1 MSNFQKQ
8 IADVIYKN
16 AAMVKA
22 MSDSIHD
29 NPELGFEEFHAAD
42 SQIAIL
48 KTAGF
53 SIENPAGSMPTAF
66 KAESGGGSPVFCLI
80 SEYDALPELGHA
92 CGHNLIAASAI
103 AAGLAVKEIMERE
116 SIPGRLIVMGTPSEE
131 NNGGKIIMLEE
142 NVFAGIDACLMAHPF
157 QSTGRDPGDLAVSRY
172 NVIFTGKAAHAAVE
186 PESGINA
193 LDATIMLFCGVNAW
207 RQQLHDSSRIH
218 GIITEGGTAPNI
230 IPEKTS
236 SFFYL
241 RAIDNTILD
250 AMEKRFND
258 IAKGA
263 ALMTGCDYQV
273 IKSPHSYDANIPNE
287 PLNAFVMQTATQLEL
302 APEIIQQRISTDF
315 ANLTHKIPGIS
326 FFFKAVKE
334 KMSLHSK
341 EFEKAAGDI
350 FAFEQSMLA
359 AQVIAITALEYFTNE
374 AFRKAVKADFEQRK
388 FQRK

>member
-1 MSNFQKQ
+1 M
-8 IADVIYKN
+8 
-16 AAMVKA
+16 
-22 MSDSIHD
+22 
-29 NPELGFEEFHAAD
+29 
-42 SQIAIL
+42 
-48 KTAGF
+48 
-53 SIENPAGSMPTAF
+53 
-66 KAESGGGSPVFCLI
+66 
-80 SEYDALPELGHA
+80 
-92 CGHNLIAASAI
+92 
-103 AAGLAVKEIMERE
+103 
-116 SIPGRLIVMGTPSEE
+116 
-131 NNGGKIIMLEE
+131 
-142 NVFAGIDACLMAHPF
+142 
-157 QSTGRDPGDLAVSRY
+157 
-172 NVIFTGKAAHAAVE
+172 E

-388 FQRK
+388 SLRK